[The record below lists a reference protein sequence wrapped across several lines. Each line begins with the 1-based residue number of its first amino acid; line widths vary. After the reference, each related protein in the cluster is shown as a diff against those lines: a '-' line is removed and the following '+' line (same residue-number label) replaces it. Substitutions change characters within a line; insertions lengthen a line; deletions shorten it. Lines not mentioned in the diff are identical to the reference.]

1 MATYDLTQRMIPY
14 LDRHLALPLLA
25 HVSELSIFPA
35 KQLQEAQYEL
45 ARRTNMVDYSVSLFE
60 QLHPSDEVPE
70 EFGSKRSNV
79 ETTNERLQK
88 EAQVVLDV
96 IENPEVAQAL
106 RQDKMQNLNY
116 LREKHNLT
124 HEEINALYHFGQF
137 QYTYG
142 NYSGAA
148 QFLYHF
154 LVLSTDPELNL
165 SAQWGKLA
173 SDILSGD
180 WQTAKDELD
189 RLREAI
195 DNRSTSL
202 VPAASAGVGID
213 SASSTAL
220 AQLQGRTWYLH
231 WSLFVYF
238 NHPEGRHALLEVF
251 LSPAYLNTIQTSCPW
266 ILRYLA
272 AAAVISRKT
281 ATSGRIRHAVKE
293 VVRVVQMENYQYHDP
308 ITDFLKML
316 FIDFDFEAAQKELG
330 EAEKL
335 IENDFFLQN
344 FKDEFLDNARYF
356 ISEAYCRIH
365 RQIDIAD
372 LSARLNL
379 SRSEGEKWIVNL
391 IRDTRMGADA
401 KIDLSRNIIVID
413 KPHAPVYQ
421 SVIERT
427 RGLSFRT
434 QALGVAMQRRAMGEA
449 VQRGGGGDRRPR
461 GDRGDRGAAD
471 REREQQQEHLVP
483 PAPAAVEVA

>member
-1 MATYDLTQRMIPY
+1 
-14 LDRHLALPLLA
+14 
-25 HVSELSIFPA
+25 
-35 KQLQEAQYEL
+35 
-45 ARRTNMVDYSVSLFE
+45 MVDYSVSLFE
-60 QLHPSDEVPE
+60 HLHPDEEVPG
-70 EFGSKRSNV
+70 EFASKRSNV

-154 LVLSTDPELNL
+154 LVLSTDADLNL
-165 SAQWGKLA
+165 SASWGKLA

-180 WQTAKDELD
+180 WATSKDDLD
-189 RLREAI
+189 QLREAI
-195 DNRSTSL
+195 DNRTSPL
-202 VPAASAGVGID
+202 VTGAGASGVGID

-220 AQLQGRTWYLH
+220 AQLQSRTWYLH

-281 ATSGRIRHAVKE
+281 ATSGRIRHSVKE
-293 VVRVVQMENYQYHDP
+293 VVRVVQMEGYQYHDP
-308 ITDFLKML
+308 VTDFLKML
-316 FIDFDFEAAQKELG
+316 YVDFDFEAAQKELG

-335 IENDFFLQN
+335 MENDFFLHD

-379 SRSEGEKWIVNL
+379 SREEGEKWIVNL

-401 KIDLSRNIIVID
+401 KIDLSRNIIVIE
-413 KPHAPVYQ
+413 KPFAPVYQ

-434 QALGVAMQRRAMGEA
+434 QALGVAMQRRAQGEV
-449 VQRGGGGDRRPR
+449 VQAREGGERRGRGEKGERGERGDRGGRERRGGGGGGGGR
-461 GDRGDRGAAD
+461 DRGEDNAH
-471 REREQQQEHLVP
+471 RETQEQTVP
-483 PAPAAVEVA
+483 NPPAAVEVA